1 MAEYAV
7 AEVVMAAATFFMIV
21 EDEEVGWLVGSG
33 LTALS
38 AQIGHI
44 VP

>member
-1 MAEYAV
+1 LIKQTT
-7 AEVVMAAATFFMIV
+7 VVTQTLFHTAKNV
-21 EDEEVGWLVGSG
+21 WEVGWLVGWF

-38 AQIGHI
+38 AQIGYI